1 MALALTVDVHVN
13 VDEILVRALFKPL
26 DNDGDAVGHLL
37 TQEKQCLL
45 AHKLCDKLLL
55 RHIGE
60 GIIIEIVRALVAV
73 GLEHGKQF
81 IAARTVLRRDRD
93 DVVKAAE
100 LLQLLLAGF
109 QRGKAVQ
116 QVHLVDNGNGRA
128 ALLQRLDHRQLGVG
142 ELPCRFK
149 QHHRH
154 IDVLQAGGGGLGH
167 AGVQLVAGSVDAG
180 GIHQHIL
187 HGALS
192 DNAGNA
198 AAGRLGLFG
207 HNSDLFAHKVVR
219 QAGFAHVGAA
229 HQRHKDAGRHFRNRF
244 CHSVVCLSLLSW
256 KNGK

>member
-1 MALALTVDVHVN
+1 MALAFAVDVHIN
-13 VDEILVRALFKPL
+13 VDEVLVRALLKAL
-26 DNDGDAVGHLL
+26 DHNGNAVRDLL

-60 GIIIEIVRALVAV
+60 GVIIEIVRALVAV

-81 IAARTVLRRDRD
+81 IAARAVLSRDRD
-93 DVVKAAE
+93 DVIKAAE

-109 QRGKAVQ
+109 QRGKVIQ

-142 ELPCRFK
+142 ELPCRLK

-154 IDVLQAGGGGLGH
+154 INILEAGGGGLGH
-167 AGVQLVAGSVDAG
+167 AGVQLVAGRMDAG

-187 HGALS
+187 HRAFG
-192 DNAGNA
+192 DDAGDA